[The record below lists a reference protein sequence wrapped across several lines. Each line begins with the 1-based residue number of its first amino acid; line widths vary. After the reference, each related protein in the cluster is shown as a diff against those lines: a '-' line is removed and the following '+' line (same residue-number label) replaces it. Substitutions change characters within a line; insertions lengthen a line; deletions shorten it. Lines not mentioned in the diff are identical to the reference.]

1 MFNHYT
7 TQPVFLP
14 CVQYVAVHCDN
25 FKFKTVLSHC
35 DLAYSFDS
43 FRRCSDQLGLEPR
56 TSNEGCPGR
65 CSIQLKLKTRDFRL
79 RPVLSG
85 IVHPKC

>member
-1 MFNHYT
+1 MVILSQNYHVAETY

-25 FKFKTVLSHC
+25 FKFKTVLSLC

-43 FRRCSDQLGLEPR
+43 LRRYSDQLGL
-56 TSNEGCPGR
+56 
-65 CSIQLKLKTRDFRL
+65 
-79 RPVLSG
+79 
-85 IVHPKC
+85 